1 MANIGFIG
9 VGHMGGPMARN
20 LMKAGHRVT
29 VSDPSAANVS
39 ALTGQGAAQAAD
51 PAALAAA
58 SEIVVSMLP
67 SGKELRAVYLGDKG
81 VIAHAKAGALLIDC
95 STTDVDSARAVAK
108 AAAERG
114 LSFLDAPVSGGVA
127 GAEAGSLTFM
137 AGGEDKAL
145 AAAQPILMAMGK
157 NVVHTG
163 ASGSG
168 QAAKI
173 CNNLILGISMIGVC
187 EAFVLAEQLGLA
199 PDKLFAVSSTSSGQC
214 WSLTAYCPVPGPV
227 PSAPSNRNYQP
238 GFAAKMMLK
247 DLKLATEAAENKKQS
262 IDLGELA
269 KNLYERFVQS
279 GHGDRDFSAIIE
291 DIRQR

>member
-29 VSDPSAANVS
+29 VSDPSAENV
-39 ALTGQGAAQAAD
+39 ARLTAQGAAQAAD
-51 PAALAAA
+51 AAALAAG
-58 SEIVVSMLP
+58 SEVIVSMLP

-81 VIAHAKAGALLIDC
+81 VVANAKSGALLIDC
-95 STTDVDSARAVAK
+95 STTDVDSARAVAE
-108 AAAERG
+108 AASKRG
-114 LSFLDAPVSGGVA
+114 LPFLDAPVSGGVT
-127 GAEAGSLTFM
+127 GAEGGTLTFM
-137 AGGEDKAL
+137 AGGEIQAL
-145 AAAQPILMAMGK
+145 EAGRPILMAMGK

-173 CNNLILGISMIGVC
+173 CNNMILGISMIGVC
-187 EAFVLAEQLGLA
+187 EAFVLAERLGLA
-199 PDKLFAVSSTSSGQC
+199 PEKLFAVSSTSSGQC
-214 WSLTAYCPVPGPV
+214 WSLTTYCPVPGPV
-227 PSAPSNRNYQP
+227 PTAPSNRGYQP

-247 DLKLATEAAENKKQS
+247 DLRLAIEAAENANQS
-262 IDLGELA
+262 VELGALA
-269 KNLYERFVQS
+269 RNLYERYVQE
-279 GHGDRDFSAIIE
+279 GNGDRDFSAIIQ

>member
-20 LMKAGHRVT
+20 LMKAGHQVT
-29 VSDPSAANVS
+29 VSDPSAQNV
-39 ALTGQGAAQAAD
+39 ALLTGQGAKQATD
-51 PAALAAA
+51 PATLAAG
-58 SEIVVSMLP
+58 SEIIVSMLP
-67 SGKELRAVYLGDKG
+67 SGKELRAVYLGNKG
-81 VIAHAKAGALLIDC
+81 VVAHARAGALLIDC

-137 AGGEDKAL
+137 AGGEDKAV

-214 WSLTAYCPVPGPV
+214 WSLTTYCPVPGPV

-247 DLKLATEAAENKKQS
+247 DLRLATEAAENKNQA

>member
-1 MANIGFIG
+1 
-9 VGHMGGPMARN
+9 
-20 LMKAGHRVT
+20 
-29 VSDPSAANVS
+29 
-39 ALTGQGAAQAAD
+39 
-51 PAALAAA
+51 
-58 SEIVVSMLP
+58 
-67 SGKELRAVYLGDKG
+67 LRAVYLGDKG

-137 AGGEDKAL
+137 AGGADKAL

-199 PDKLFAVSSTSSGQC
+199 PTSCSPFSSTSSGQC
-214 WSLTAYCPVPGPV
+214 WSLDHLLPGAGPGSLGPV
-227 PSAPSNRNYQP
+227 QP
-238 GFAAKMMLK
+238 ELPAGLCRQ
-247 DLKLATEAAENKKQS
+247 DDAEGPQ
-262 IDLGELA
+262 A
-269 KNLYERFVQS
+269 
-279 GHGDRDFSAIIE
+279 GDRGRRKQKTEHRFRRIGQKSLRTFRPVRTWRSRFFGHYRGYSPKMTD
-291 DIRQR
+291 

>member
-20 LMKAGHRVT
+20 LMKAGHTVT
-29 VSDPSAANVS
+29 VADPSAANV
-39 ALTGQGAAQAAD
+39 ALLTGQGAAQAAD
-51 PAALAAA
+51 PAALAAGC
-58 SEIVVSMLP
+58 EIIVSMLP

-81 VIAHAKAGALLIDC
+81 VVAHAKAGALLIDC
-95 STTDVDSARAVAK
+95 STTDVDSARAVAA

-145 AAAQPILMAMGK
+145 AAARPILMAMGK

-214 WSLTAYCPVPGPV
+214 WSLTSYCPVPGPV
-227 PSAPSNRNYQP
+227 PAAPSNRNYQP

-247 DLKLATEAAENKKQS
+247 DLRLATEAAENKKQA

>member
-137 AGGEDKAL
+137 AGGADKAL

-214 WSLTAYCPVPGPV
+214 WSLTTYCPVPGPV

>member
-1 MANIGFIG
+1 MAHIGFIG
-9 VGHMGGPMARN
+9 IGHMGGPMARN
-20 LMKAGHRVT
+20 LMRAGHQVT
-29 VSDPSAANVS
+29 ISDPSAENV
-39 ALTGQGAAQAAD
+39 AVLTGQGAAQAANV
-51 PAALAAA
+51 AELAAGN
-58 SEIVVSMLP
+58 EIIVSMLP
-67 SGKELRAVYLGDKG
+67 SGKELRAVYLGDNG
-81 VIAHAKAGALLIDC
+81 VIAQAKAGALLIDC
-95 STTDVDSARAVAK
+95 STTDVDSARAVAD

-137 AGGEDKAL
+137 AGGDDKAL

-214 WSLTAYCPVPGPV
+214 WSLTTYCPVPGPV

-247 DLKLATEAAENKKQS
+247 DLRLAIEAAENKKQA

-269 KNLYERFVQS
+269 KNLYERFVQD
-279 GHGDRDFSAIIE
+279 GNGDRDFSAIIE

>member
-29 VSDPSAANVS
+29 VSDPSAANV
-39 ALTGQGAAQAAD
+39 ALLIGQGAAQAAD
-51 PAALAAA
+51 PAALTAA
-58 SEIVVSMLP
+58 SEIIVSMLP

-127 GAEAGSLTFM
+127 GAEAGTLTFM

-187 EAFVLAEQLGLA
+187 EAFVLAEQFGLA
-199 PDKLFAVSSTSSGQC
+199 ADKLFAVSSTSSGQC
-214 WSLTAYCPVPGPV
+214 WSLTTYCPVPGPV

-247 DLKLATEAAENKKQS
+247 DLKLATEAAESKKQS